1 MNFLF
6 IIILLFVV
14 VKAYLGY
21 KKGIMRMVLSVSA
34 FLISSLAMLLVA
46 PYLSDVLIANDNVIN
61 KIKTPIY
68 EVVAQQFEEG
78 ADVSDIINE
87 YHLPEKLNSSI
98 EELVK
103 ENLQEKQNS
112 AASAVTQYLAEYICR
127 IISYIIVFAVVRI
140 LLQFLTGV
148 IKIFEHLPVVHELNN
163 IGGMTLGLVE
173 AVGCIW
179 LFFMIVD
186 VFHATQFGIVVRTMI
201 WDSQALRLLYNK
213 NPLFI
218 FIR

>member
-6 IIILLFVV
+6 IIIVLFVI
-14 VKAYLGY
+14 VKAYSGY
-21 KKGIMRMVLSVSA
+21 KKGIMRMVLSISA
-34 FLISSLAMLLVA
+34 FLISSLAMLLAA
-46 PYLSDVLIANDNVIN
+46 PYLSDILIENDVVID
-61 KIKTPIY
+61 KIETPIY

-78 ADVSDIINE
+78 ADVSDILNE
-87 YHLPEKLNSSI
+87 YHLPENLNSSI

-112 AASAVTQYLAEYICR
+112 AASAVARYLAEYICR

-140 LLQFLTGV
+140 LLQFLAGV

-163 IGGMTLGLVE
+163 IGGMTLGILE

-179 LFFMIVD
+179 LFFMIAD
-186 VFHATQFGIVVRTMI
+186 IFHATQFGIVVRTMI
-201 WDSQALRLLYNK
+201 WDSQVLRILYNK
-213 NPLFI
+213 NPLLI
-218 FIR
+218 FMK